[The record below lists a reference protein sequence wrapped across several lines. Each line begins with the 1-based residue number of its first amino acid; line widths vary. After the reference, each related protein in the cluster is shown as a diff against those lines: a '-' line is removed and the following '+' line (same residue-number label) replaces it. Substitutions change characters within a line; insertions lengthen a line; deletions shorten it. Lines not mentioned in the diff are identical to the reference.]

1 MMYAPGA
8 IPEHHLPASVRE
20 LVEVIGLAA
29 ALAIVEA
36 RGGVRLSVPTKAT
49 ADHWLVEVI
58 GLPALEQLVAVYAG
72 EELEIAR
79 CAAALR
85 TLQERRIV
93 AEFESGASNAELA
106 RKYQYTERGIRKLR
120 RRVEGEIRGETAQGS
135 LFAFDSPSE

>member
-49 ADHWLVEVI
+49 AEHWLAELI
-58 GLPALEQLVAVYAG
+58 GLEALEALVAVYAR
-72 EELEIAR
+72 EEIEVPR

-85 TLQERRIV
+85 ALRERRIV

-120 RRVEGEIRGETAQGS
+120 RRVESEIQGETAQGS
-135 LFAFDSPSE
+135 LFAFGSPSE

>member
-49 ADHWLVEVI
+49 AEHWLAELI
-58 GLPALEQLVAVYAG
+58 GLEALEALVAVYAR
-72 EELEIAR
+72 EEIEVPR

-93 AEFESGASNAELA
+93 AEFERGASNAELA

-120 RRVEGEIRGETAQGS
+120 RRVEGEIQGETAQGS
-135 LFAFDSPSE
+135 LFAFDSSSE